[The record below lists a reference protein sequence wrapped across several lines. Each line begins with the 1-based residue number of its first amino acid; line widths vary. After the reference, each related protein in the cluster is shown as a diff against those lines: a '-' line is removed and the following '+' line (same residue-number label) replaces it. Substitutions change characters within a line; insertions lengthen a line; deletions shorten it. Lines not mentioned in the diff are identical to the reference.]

1 MFLVKVFTEGKKVV
15 GKAFFS
21 KERFVLKE
29 KMIVSFRKRFL
40 LKRKGLTESLGFE
53 PRSSGPEPDRISKL
67 PYDSRLVNII

>member
-15 GKAFFS
+15 S
-21 KERFVLKE
+21 
-29 KMIVSFRKRFL
+29 KRFL
-40 LKRKGLTESLGFE
+40 FKRKGLTESLGFE